1 MLKFFRQIRKNLLMK
16 NNTSKPASAAGRPAS
31 PTGRYIKYAIGEILL
46 VMIGILLALQVN
58 NWNEERKKSKQLKAI
73 YERTILELG
82 SDIADL
88 QWKIDFWESKKPL
101 FDSIRIKGFTEQLLE
116 KDAHNVA
123 STIPITTLNTSGVN
137 QLKALQD
144 KDSLTLSIISTYEM
158 IEQRTLML
166 EKEIYQNFVSMVKL
180 LQQYD
185 WYREYALNG
194 IDCNE
199 ARTYILNNSEYIN
212 NLLFSYNRIYTN
224 YLPGIQMRLPLLKD
238 IRNQLRLEV
247 NQEFQAPT
255 QEDLLDYTGTYAIDI
270 SKQNDSA
277 ETIAD
282 TLRITTYQDMLQ
294 TDLAYFKARFID
306 DFYRSDDTFI
316 CGEDNFEVKM
326 EFERD
331 KQGNVKTLRINAEV
345 FGVKTVLNF
354 KKVSDSKTINKQ
366 VQ

>member
-101 FDSIRIKGFTEQLLE
+101 FDSIRMKGFTEQLLE
-116 KDAHNVA
+116 KDAHNVT
-123 STIPITTLNTSGVN
+123 SVIPLTTLNTSGVN
-137 QLKALQD
+137 QLKAIED
-144 KDSLTLSIISTYEM
+144 KDSLTLSIISTYDM
-158 IEQRTLML
+158 MEQRTIVL
-166 EKEIYQNFVSMVKL
+166 EKEIYQNFVSKVKL

-185 WYREYALNG
+185 WFREYELKG

-199 ARTYILNNSEYIN
+199 ARAYILNSSEYIN
-212 NLLFSYNRIYTN
+212 NLLWDYNRIYTN
-224 YLPGIQMRLPLLKD
+224 YLPGIEIRLPLLKD

-247 NQEFQAPT
+247 NPEFQPPT
-255 QEDLLDYTGTYAIDI
+255 QETLLDYTGTYAIDVN
-270 SKQNDSA
+270 KQNDSA

-282 TLRITTYQDMLQ
+282 FLRITTYKDMLQ
-294 TDLAYFKARFID
+294 TDLASFKVRFIE

-316 CGEDNFEVKM
+316 CGEDTFEVKM

-331 KQGNVKTLRINAEV
+331 NEGKIETLRINAEIY
-345 FGVKTVLNF
+345 GEKTIYNF
-354 KKVSDSKTINKQ
+354 KKVKDSINADD
-366 VQ
+366 